1 MKTKPFEGSIMS
13 FRHEEAKT
21 GDAILI
27 DGKTLRT
34 AYLERRE
41 ELDRIRQQVV
51 EFIEDDEN
59 LAGII
64 AILLESMYFE
74 SASKFAEALW
84 SASQDVETV
93 LFTLLT
99 ANLARMACGN
109 ILNEQR

>member
-41 ELDRIRQQVV
+41 ELDRIHQQVIK
-51 EFIEDDEN
+51 FIKNDEN
-59 LAGII
+59 LTEII

-74 SASKFAEALW
+74 SDSKFAEALW
-84 SASQDVETV
+84 KKIQDVEIV
-93 LFTLLT
+93 LFTVLT
-99 ANLARMACGN
+99 ANLARMACEKH
-109 ILNEQR
+109 LE